1 MKKVLFTFAVMGLAV
16 ASAADTYRVTLFQ
29 PSVVGG
35 KELKPGEYKVTVDG
49 GKATISQGKNNSV
62 ETAVKVESADTKFA
76 STSVRYMNGE
86 GKYKVQEIRLGNTK
100 TKLVFSNESQA
111 GL

>member
-1 MKKVLFTFAVMGLAV
+1 MKKFAFTFAVMALAV

-29 PSVVGG
+29 PSVIAG
-35 KELKPGEYKVTVDG
+35 KELKAGEYKVTVTDN
-49 GKATISQGKNNSV
+49 KAVISQGKNSV
-62 ETAVKVESADTKFA
+62 ESAVKVEGTDNKFN
-76 STSVRYMNGE
+76 STSVRYTNAD

-100 TKLVFSNESQA
+100 TKLVFPTDGQA

>member
-1 MKKVLFTFAVMGLAV
+1 MTMSIL

-35 KELKPGEYKVTVDG
+35 KELKPGDYKVTVDG
-49 GKATISQGKNNSV
+49 NKAVISQGKNNSV
-62 ETAVKVESADTKFA
+62 QADVKVESADTKFG

-86 GKYKVQEIRLGNTK
+86 GKYKVQEIRVGNTK
-100 TKLVFSNESQA
+100 TKLVFSNQDQA